1 MRLKLIFI
9 GLLVASPAV
18 AQQPQIQPTE
28 YNLKITPQEL
38 DLLAKALGQM
48 PYNEVV
54 PMFQKLR
61 SQILEQQ
68 SKQVMEQ
75 QQQSKKAE
83 EPKK

>member
-9 GLLVASPAV
+9 GLLIASPAV

-38 DLLAKALGQM
+38 DLLAKALGLM

-61 SQILEQQ
+61 SQIVEQQ

-75 QQQSKKAE
+75 QQPKKAE

>member
-9 GLLVASPAV
+9 GLLIASPAV
-18 AQQPQIQPTE
+18 AQQQQVQPME

-61 SQILEQQ
+61 SQIVEQQ

-75 QQQSKKAE
+75 QQSKKVE